1 MYPNTSASSRLH
13 KKVRKKREKERSNTH
28 AIKENNRWRANMYHE
43 TTPFI
48 ALICNKERVHK
59 RGSVTMANNNRFLF
73 LKFPIDI

>member
-1 MYPNTSASSRLH
+1 
-13 KKVRKKREKERSNTH
+13 
-28 AIKENNRWRANMYHE
+28 MYHE

-59 RGSVTMANNNRFLF
+59 RGSVTMANSNRSIF